1 MKRKGYLFEKL
12 CSFDNLHKSF
22 KKAFKGSGKTKEAC
36 RFHFYLENELWK
48 LKNKLETDTYR
59 PAKYRLFKIFD
70 PKERTISVA
79 PFRDRVI
86 HHAAVQV
93 IEPIFEPTFIFDSYA
108 TRKNKG
114 THKAIKKAGKF
125 LKASFWYYKA
135 DISKYFDSVNHDILL
150 ELLQKKIK
158 DGRLLNLLERI
169 IRNSGSI
176 KGLPIGNLTSQF
188 FANVYLNPLDHFVKD
203 DKRVKNYIRYMDDMV
218 FFANSKEYLK
228 NVLND
233 VRVFLFNR
241 LKLKLNPRYTFLN
254 SRLNGLP
261 FLGFRIFPNLKR
273 IKKGNLKRT
282 KTKLERKRT
291 AFQAGKI
298 TEDHFVMSI
307 RSMFDH
313 VGYADSFKLRS
324 RFLVPG
330 AGVE

>member
-12 CSFDNLHKSF
+12 CSFDNLRKSF

-36 RFHFYLENELWK
+36 RFYFHLESELWKLENELK
-48 LKNKLETDTYR
+48 TGAYR

-79 PFRDRVI
+79 PFRDRVV
-86 HHAAVQV
+86 HHAAVQI

-114 THKAIKKAGKF
+114 THKAIKKAGKL

-158 DGRLLNLLERI
+158 DSRLLNLLEII
-169 IRNSGSI
+169 IRNTGSI

-203 DKRVKNYIRYMDDMV
+203 DQRVKNDELV
-218 FFANSKEYLK
+218 KSKIY
-228 NVLND
+228 
-233 VRVFLFNR
+233 
-241 LKLKLNPRYTFLN
+241 
-254 SRLNGLP
+254 G
-261 FLGFRIFPNLKR
+261 
-273 IKKGNLKRT
+273 
-282 KTKLERKRT
+282 
-291 AFQAGKI
+291 
-298 TEDHFVMSI
+298 
-307 RSMFDH
+307 
-313 VGYADSFKLRS
+313 
-324 RFLVPG
+324 
-330 AGVE
+330 